1 MGLFDFLGI
10 TKKPYIIDDV
20 KFCGASRQEYAKN
33 YGDEVEYGS
42 PYLFP
47 RLYITVNKPTKFQW
61 LVRIIPPKNHNNNK
75 LEQSYSYKLEHQF
88 NSNNLGKQNLN
99 CPGYGNNTNTI
110 FTTPG
115 IWTWEL
121 YDNTNN
127 TLLITK
133 NFYIKSAEEKW
144 RETGYMTINEVKFR
158 TEEMTSYVEAKE
170 LSLES
175 DTEYLYAIV
184 NYASRGYGWDSKEVE
199 LTIKIESPSGKV
211 SYFKQN
217 CTVKAGGGEIY
228 LRGYGND
235 EKNFW
240 YSGKWKYTICC
251 GDNVIYKQTLNVR
264 DCLEDCGNI
273 IIDRITLSSSQSEGQ
288 LYEVIP
294 PQETIIGRDTNT
306 IYITV
311 WVSKINWSADSVPVY
326 FEIISPDGEFIQN
339 SRGSDRHICDFKD
352 FNYLYV
358 LASENNRWIAAVDIL
373 ILTLSNKGRFSSG
386 YFGIKALAADR
397 FGNMTCIYKTDVRI
411 L

>member
-20 KFCGASRQEYAKN
+20 KFCGATRQEYAKN

-47 RLYITVNKPTKFQW
+47 KLYITINKPTKFQW
-61 LVRIIPPKNHNNNK
+61 LVRITPPKNNNQNNK

-88 NSNNLGKQNLN
+88 NGNNLGKQKLD
-99 CPGYGNNTNTI
+99 CPGYGSNSNTI

-133 NFYIKSAEEKW
+133 NFYIKSPEEKW
-144 RETGYMTINEVKFR
+144 SETGYMTITDVKFK
-158 TEEMTSYVEAKE
+158 TEEMTSYVESNE

-175 DTEYLYAIV
+175 DAGYLYAV
-184 NYASRGYGWDSKEVE
+184 ANYASRGYGWDSKEVE

-211 SYFKQN
+211 SLFKQN
-217 CTVKAGGGEIY
+217 CTVKTGGGKIY

-273 IIDRITLSSSQSEGQ
+273 IIDRITLSRSQSEGQ

-326 FEIISPDGEFIQN
+326 FDIITIQN
-339 SRGSDRHICDFKD
+339 DIGSNRILFDFK
-352 FNYLYV
+352 NYNFLSI
-358 LASENNRWIAAVDIL
+358 LTSSQNTWIAAIDIL
-373 ILTLSNKGRFSSG
+373 DLSNKGGFTSG
-386 YFGIKALAADR
+386 YFSIKALATDR
-397 FGNMTCIYKTDVRI
+397 FGQMKCIYNTDIRI
-411 L
+411 H